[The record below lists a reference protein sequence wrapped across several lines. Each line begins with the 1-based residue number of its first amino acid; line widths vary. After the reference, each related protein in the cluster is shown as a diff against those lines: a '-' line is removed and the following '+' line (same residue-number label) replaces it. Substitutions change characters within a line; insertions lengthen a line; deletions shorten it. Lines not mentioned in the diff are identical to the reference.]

1 LIRARRQESAF
12 RSRWDLAAG
21 AGGDTGEHHLF
32 AFLSNDIVRPIH
44 AKAMAVL
51 LTAAEEW
58 DTLLAGSADKPSLY
72 KRHCRTKCSD
82 RVRSE
87 DLNRFKNRAKR
98 SGYGAFEKCRNVR
111 SSLAIRCTAD

>member
-1 LIRARRQESAF
+1 VLDESSPLFARAGIWRRAQGVIRASITSLRFCRTI
-12 RSRWDLAAG
+12 LC
-21 AGGDTGEHHLF
+21 
-32 AFLSNDIVRPIH
+32 VR